1 MLTLIK
7 LEAEKVT
14 MENHLQE
21 AEGREGSKASHIRSL
36 KESLTVEEQMRQQLE
51 MVLQKVN
58 DQHKADASPTG
69 DHNTND
75 HDQAQDAPDDV
86 LYFVPKL
93 RPAVADG
100 ADEISYHGVII
111 DGALVCWVSFPGM
124 YKAGWDGLVDG
135 RHGDSVAC
143 VFLCE
148 PKDGLGKH
156 ADDTEN
162 PGKCFCHRI
171 YGKRNFRDFGYLHNI
186 KKRRRAC
193 SEDELQRILQ
203 KAEAMHSDAI
213 VFADDTPEQIALME
227 KKAEELWKEHGEI
240 AAWGCEWYR
249 IWLQKVEEAVRK
261 GQTLRV
267 VFFPGQC
274 GEGTVSMGELPKADL
289 WDGIGCGGSQK
300 CEIATLK
307 ARGYKYEEVDVGEFL
322 TGQFKRGDEAEALDG
337 STWRRCEVLDV
348 PKKMISKEDVAT
360 WQVECKLSGRV
371 FDSKHVRSSR
381 DSLKSLLAAFHS
393 SHDSLEKLFG
403 EVGITIEKAQES
415 GPRNGA
421 PALSVKV
428 EIKNIKQ
435 AHLLRDRVLE
445 GELDIQ
451 LNKILSEKA
460 PSSHTWDIG
469 IEKNHFIELY
479 ERTLPGLL
487 ELTPHQYQ
495 KLQELESGNSQN
507 LHLAAPAGAGKTF
520 VALRYVV
527 RHLRSSRSGRLL
539 YVAPNRALLFHFV
552 QWLMASLKAK
562 SIDPRRTRIWERLL
576 LKHQGQKAFWRP
588 VLDGRHLKLQETPL
602 GEDEFS
608 LVVVDEAHQ
617 LFASGDEM
625 DLLTLPRKKLLLLSD
640 TSQSTHLHHHFP
652 TAHYVELSEVI
663 RSTQR
668 IVAGAMPF
676 QHAQSA
682 SSVQGMGTEGPPLK
696 SFLFEVES
704 EKTMMQDYVKHTVD
718 TMWHVLQ
725 TFPGVSLSRRLALLV
740 KDETF
745 LQDFKPL
752 MVQKI
757 QEELP
762 ARRFAFVSCE
772 ECCSYLPSHLVPHSS
787 SRDEEEIIVL
797 DAVQNSRG
805 LEQLIVVSIALDT
818 SIDGNADNET
828 RSYLYTGITRAQL
841 QAVVVNHFIPDG
853 WLAFLGTL
861 KLKNEKFTQRAALAA
876 IRKDAATSAVADAPR
891 PATEKQDKEAAKQHT
906 EVPDPGALRH
916 KAGTQQ
922 GDEMSADK
930 KADQDL
936 KDMQSRADAVKVAA
950 KELSELPELRVK
962 GTSVWDTASNAINT
976 KIVQLK
982 FDPRISRLSEEMS
995 WMELQPT
1002 GRAPSERALPSA
1014 VYDPH
1019 SHFMVVFG
1027 GGSGDGSSAWNDLW
1041 KLDLKEMSWMELQPT
1056 GRAPSERFG
1065 HSAVYDPHSH
1075 SMVVFGG
1082 WGFGGDRAGLILC
1095 FIFLVCFVLAP
1106 GCEQTMTY

>member
-1 MLTLIK
+1 
-7 LEAEKVT
+7 
-14 MENHLQE
+14 
-21 AEGREGSKASHIRSL
+21 
-36 KESLTVEEQMRQQLE
+36 MRQQLE

-58 DQHKADASPTG
+58 DQHK
-69 DHNTND
+69 
-75 HDQAQDAPDDV
+75 AQDAPDDV

-148 PKDGLGKH
+148 PKDG
-156 ADDTEN
+156 
-162 PGKCFCHRI
+162 
-171 YGKRNFRDFGYLHNI
+171 RNFRDFGYLHNI

-240 AAWGCEWYR
+240 
-249 IWLQKVEEAVRK
+249 
-261 GQTLRV
+261 
-267 VFFPGQC
+267 
-274 GEGTVSMGELPKADL
+274 GTVSMGELPKADL

-300 CEIATLK
+300 CEI

-950 KELSELPELRVK
+950 KVFLPVAPIDFRASLDGCTLLHPGLAEIRELSANLMILMKAGNDHNQSSCVFLASLRDGELSELPELRVK

-982 FDPRISRLSEEMS
+982 FDPRISRLSEEVVA
-995 WMELQPT
+995 T
-1002 GRAPSERALPSA
+1002 A
-1014 VYDPH
+1014 VR
-1019 SHFMVVFG
+1019 G
-1027 GGSGDGSSAWNDLW
+1027 
-1041 KLDLKEMSWMELQPT
+1041 
-1056 GRAPSERFG
+1056 
-1065 HSAVYDPHSH
+1065 
-1075 SMVVFGG
+1075 
-1082 WGFGGDRAGLILC
+1082 
-1095 FIFLVCFVLAP
+1095 
-1106 GCEQTMTY
+1106 